1 MKMIPSLSLP
11 GYAEEAMKF
20 YADALQGESKGV
32 MRYEDV
38 PGGEPTP
45 AMQGKV
51 IHGEVV
57 FEGGTLFF
65 SDNFMY
71 EVVTGNQLELTLD
84 CNTEAQLM
92 TLFNGLKQGAREVSM
107 EPQAT
112 FWGGIYAQLIDQ
124 YGIGWGLNFQKEPLP
139 K

>member
-1 MKMIPSLSLP
+1 MIPSLGLP
-11 GYAEEAMKF
+11 GNAEEAMKF
-20 YADALQGESKGV
+20 YAEALQGEVKGI
-32 MRYEDV
+32 MRYEDM
-38 PGGEPTP
+38 PGGAPDP
-45 AMQGKV
+45 ATLGKV

-71 EVVTGNQLELTLD
+71 EVIPGNQLELTLD
-84 CNTEAQLM
+84 CNSEEQLRL
-92 TLFNGLKQGAREVSM
+92 LFNGLRIDAKNVSM

-112 FWGGIYAQLIDQ
+112 FWGATYAQLTDK
-124 YGIGWGLNFQKEPLP
+124 YGTGWGLNFQKEPLP

>member
-1 MKMIPSLSLP
+1 MP
-11 GYAEEAMKF
+11 GNAEEAIKF
-20 YADALQGESKGV
+20 YAEALQGEIKGI
-32 MRYEDV
+32 MRYENM
-38 PGGEPTP
+38 PGGTADP
-45 AMQGKV
+45 ATVGKV

-71 EVVTGNQLELTLD
+71 EVVPGNQLELTLD
-84 CNTEAQLM
+84 CDSEEQLRA
-92 TLFNGLKQGAREVSM
+92 LFEGLKKDARKITM

-112 FWGGIYAQLIDQ
+112 FWGGIYAQLTDK
-124 YGIGWGLNFQKEPLP
+124 YGTGWGLNFQKEPLP

>member
-1 MKMIPSLSLP
+1 MKTIPSLGMP
-11 GYAEEAMKF
+11 GNAEEAIKF
-20 YADALQGESKGV
+20 YAEALQGEIKGI
-32 MRYEDV
+32 MRYENM
-38 PGGEPTP
+38 PGGTADP
-45 AMQGKV
+45 ATVGKV

-71 EVVTGNQLELTLD
+71 EVVPGNQLELTLD
-84 CNTEAQLM
+84 CDSEEQLRA
-92 TLFNGLKQGAREVSM
+92 LFEGLKKDARKITM

-112 FWGGIYAQLIDQ
+112 FWGGIYAQLTDK
-124 YGIGWGLNFQKEPLP
+124 YGTGWGLNFQKEPLP

>member
-20 YADALQGESKGV
+20 YAEALQGEIKGT

-38 PGGEPTP
+38 PGGTP
-45 AMQGKV
+45 NPETLGKV
-51 IHGEVV
+51 IHGEVI

-71 EVVTGNQLELTLD
+71 EVVAGNQLELTLD
-84 CNTEAQLM
+84 CNSEAQLIS
-92 TLFNGLKQGAREVSM
+92 LFEGLKKDAKSITM

-112 FWGGIYAQLIDQ
+112 FWGGIYAQLTDKF
-124 YGIGWGLNFQKEPLP
+124 GTGWGLNFQKEPLP
-139 K
+139 Q

>member
-11 GYAEEAMKF
+11 GNAEEAMKF
-20 YADALQGESKGV
+20 YADALQGEIKGT

-38 PGGEPTP
+38 PGDIPNTN
-45 AMQGKV
+45 MLGKV

-71 EVVTGNQLELTLD
+71 EVVSGNQLELTLD
-84 CNTEAQLM
+84 CNSEEQLM
-92 TLFNGLKQGAREVSM
+92 LFFDGLKKDAKNVSM

-112 FWGGIYAQLIDQ
+112 FWGGIYAQLTDK
-124 YGIGWGLNFQKEPLP
+124 YGTGWGLNFQKEPLP